1 MILNTT
7 PTKDSVNNAL
17 SSRKF
22 KYKFNMCTPGLDNF
36 EAGDIVEFEYPF
48 GRQMSGSVESYNN
61 LPSYN
66 TTHNWSFANYF
77 GTVYYVTNENSY
89 YIWEG
94 FYPNSPTQSRWVS
107 VPKELEGDIS
117 ELANHFYPESDNTGN
132 MIYYSTY
139 QVISELSDL
148 AFAYN
153 PVPGSDF
160 CLSVGNDVWDEG
172 IAYFEDISLGDWLV
186 QEYMDYIE
194 EETEPYYE
202 TLNLRI
208 HNFDT
213 STNTITKIGG
223 KATYD
228 FNDEKRLIYAYR
240 NSVNNKIYYFA
251 YDVRYDY
258 NFGYLQVGE
267 IINQDIFCS
276 MADQTWG
283 GVDTTEIGNEIVTVD
298 DANGW
303 FETSLSRFTREPSQ
317 DSIFIR
323 MYSSGNDEY
332 YYVKGSCWY
341 DDDSLN
347 DWYEDKIVFG
357 TDNTIYYWDN
367 DYEMILPHS
376 LSTEDNVFW
385 DLSSATWDQGDY
397 YWYMNMTDD
406 EPCNSSMAGD
416 GYGWDDPAMYN
427 IWDVNL
433 TYDQTANHYYK
444 SVKGINQV
452 SPLKQGEVLGIPSEF
467 STNTAQ
473 SNLLTY
479 ASGGRVASIQPMD
492 NMNGNLS
499 YGYLGSYSNQVPAFS
514 TFISLM
520 EKRVS
525 PYVCDRS
532 VTISANST
540 PTWKFYQASLIAS
553 GEISILLVN
562 ANDPT
567 DTEQIHISF
576 TNNYSNSNVSNY
588 AKVIGGVIK
597 TKFVSDPENLDVKLF
612 SLSTSST
619 QPAEQILQLLNNSS
633 NNYIVYLNGLS
644 IGDLTQSYNTQD
656 LTYNKRFKFQY
667 GGYSTSG
674 ATEYELASAKISI
687 DDTLDPTS
695 DNAVSN
701 SAVCSGIEQVAQE
714 RSAVVFRVWPSQI

>member
-22 KYKFNMCTPGLDNF
+22 KYKFNMCTPRLDNF

-48 GRQMSGSVESYNN
+48 GRQMSGSVESYSN

-66 TTHNWSFANYF
+66 ATQNWSLANHF
-77 GTVYYVTNENSY
+77 GTVYYVTNENNY
-89 YIWEG
+89 YVWEG

-107 VPKELEGDIS
+107 VPKELEGNIFD
-117 ELANHFYPESDNTGN
+117 LANHFFPEGDNTGN
-132 MIYYSTY
+132 FKYYSTY
-139 QVISELSDL
+139 KIISELSDL

-160 CLSVGNDVWDEG
+160 CLSVGNNIWDES
-172 IAYFEDISLGDWLV
+172 ITTFEDISLGDWLA
-186 QEYMDYIE
+186 QKYIDYIDE
-194 EETEPYYE
+194 DTDPSYE
-202 TLNLRI
+202 ALNLRI
-208 HNFDT
+208 YDFDT

-223 KATYD
+223 RATYD
-228 FNDEKRLIYAYR
+228 FNDDTRLIYAYR
-240 NSVNNKIYYFA
+240 NSVNNKIYYL
-251 YDVRYDY
+251 RYDIRY
-258 NFGYLQVGE
+258 DESFGYLQVGD
-267 IINQDIFCS
+267 IINQDVFCS

-283 GVDTTEIGNEIVTVD
+283 GVDTTEIGDEIVNTD
-298 DANGW
+298 STNGW

-323 MYSSGNDEY
+323 MYSPGNDEY

-341 DDDSLN
+341 DN
-347 DWYEDKIVFG
+347 DTLSDWSEDKIVFG
-357 TDNTIYYWDN
+357 TDNIIYYWDN

-406 EPCNSSMAGD
+406 EPCNSSMAGE

-427 IWDVNL
+427 IWNVNL
-433 TYDQTANHYYK
+433 TYDQAANHYYK
-444 SVKGINQV
+444 SAKGITQT

-492 NMNGNLS
+492 NMNGNSS
-499 YGYLGSYSNQVPAFS
+499 YSYLGGYRNQVPAFS

-525 PYVCDRS
+525 PYVCDS
-532 VTISANST
+532 IVTISANST

-576 TNNYSNSNVSNY
+576 TNNYSNSTVGNY

-619 QPAEQILQLLNNSS
+619 QPAEQVLQLLNNSS

-667 GGYSTSG
+667 GTFSVVG

-714 RSAVVFRVWPSQI
+714 RSAVVFRVWPSQE

>member
-22 KYKFNMCTPGLDNF
+22 RYKFNMCTPRLDDF
-36 EAGDIVEFEYPF
+36 QAGDIVEFEYPF
-48 GRQMSGSVESYNN
+48 GRQISGTVQDYSN
-61 LPSYN
+61 LPNYS
-66 TTHNWSFANYF
+66 TTANWSLNYNF
-77 GTVYYVTNENSY
+77 GTVYYVENQDNY
-89 YIWEG
+89 YVWEG
-94 FYPNSPTQSRWVS
+94 FYPNSPTVSRWVAVS
-107 VPKELEGDIS
+107 KELEGDIYD
-117 ELANHFYPESDNTGN
+117 LAYTFNPESDNTGN
-132 MIYYSTY
+132 VIYYSTY
-139 QVISELSDL
+139 QVTEELGEL

-153 PVPGSDF
+153 QVQGSEF
-160 CLSVGNDVWDEG
+160 CLSVGNNVWDEG
-172 IAYFEDISLGDWLV
+172 IGNFEDITLGDYLV

-194 EETEPYYE
+194 GETEPYYE

-208 HNFDT
+208 HDFDT

-223 KATYD
+223 RATYD
-228 FNDEKRLIYAYR
+228 FNDEARLIYAYR
-240 NSVNNKIYYFA
+240 NSVNNKIYYL
-251 YDVRYDY
+251 RYDIRY
-258 NFGYLQVGE
+258 DQNYGYLIEGN
-267 IINQDIFCS
+267 IINQDVFCS

-283 GVDTTEIGNEIVTVD
+283 GVDTTEIGDEIVNTD
-298 DANGW
+298 STNGW
-303 FETSLSRFTREPSQ
+303 FETSLSRFTREPAQ

-323 MYSSGNDEY
+323 MYSPGNDDY

-341 DDDSLN
+341 DDDTN
-347 DWYEDKIVFG
+347 GDWDETKIVFG
-357 TDNTIYYWDN
+357 TDNTIYYWDD
-367 DYEMILPHS
+367 DYEMMLPHS

-397 YWYMNMTDD
+397 CWYMNMTDD
-406 EPCNSSMAGD
+406 EPCQSNMEGQ
-416 GYGWDDPAMYN
+416 GYGWDDNCMYN
-427 IWDVNL
+427 IWNVNF
-433 TYDQTANHYYK
+433 TYDASANHYYK
-444 SVKGINQV
+444 SVKGINQI

-479 ASGGRVASIQPMD
+479 TSGGRVASIQPMD
-492 NMNGNLS
+492 NMNGNS
-499 YGYLGSYSNQVPAFS
+499 SSSYLGGYNNQVPAFS

-525 PYVCDRS
+525 PYVCDSS

-576 TNNYSNSNVSNY
+576 TNNYSNSTVGSY

-619 QPAEQILQLLNNSS
+619 QPAEQVLQLLNNSS

-667 GGYSTSG
+667 GGYSTVG